1 MKTITIK
8 HQSDK
13 RISVGLCP
21 PKRGAKPAEKK
32 KTNLLSV
39 NISF

>member
-32 KTNLLSV
+32 TNLLSV